1 MPSGE
6 AMPFEYL
13 RGIEE
18 NERAGRFWLRGELPI
33 VATKAIPA
41 SSELLWIPADTPRR
55 ASGVYKDVRITYKTN
70 AHGWRSREI
79 YPASPNKKIMFVGCS
94 FTMGIGLPYED
105 VWTSVATR
113 HLEAALGQPV
123 EQHNFGYGAHG
134 NDFFAMVVH
143 QVLPILK
150 PDLLVVL
157 FTDPSRR
164 TVFPRFGYR
173 MALLPTYVP
182 DDAPALHR
190 AYLELQSDAND
201 FMDFVRQHSFI
212 DAAAKLNGVPWVWQ
226 STNGPQHYPP
236 LAQTAKYVRTDNV
249 VDCPFPVY
257 GSKATEATLKRDFA
271 RDGMH
276 PGPLANKAFGLA
288 TAQFVLGQGFGAKEV
303 A

>member
-1 MPSGE
+1 MAS
-6 AMPFEYL
+6 EYF

-18 NERAGRFWLRGELPI
+18 NERAGRFWLRGELPF

-41 SSELLWIPADTPRR
+41 SSELLWVPADTPKQ

-79 YPASPNKKIMFVGCS
+79 DPASPNRKVMFVGCS
-94 FTMGIGLPYED
+94 YTMGIGLPYED

-113 HLEAALGQPV
+113 SLEAALGEPV

-143 QVLPILK
+143 QILPILK
-150 PDLLVVL
+150 PDFLVVL
-157 FTDPSRR
+157 FSDLSRR
-164 TVFPRFGYR
+164 TVFPKFGHR

-182 DDAPALHR
+182 DEGRNLHR
-190 AYLELQSDAND
+190 AYLELQSDSND
-201 FMDFVRQHSFI
+201 FMDFARQHALI
-212 DAAAKLNGVPWVWQ
+212 EAVAALNGVPWVWQ
-226 STNGPQHYPP
+226 SKNGPQDWPDP
-236 LAQTAKYVRTDNV
+236 AQTAKYVRTDNMI
-249 VDCPFPVY
+249 DTHFPLY
-257 GSKATEATLKRDFA
+257 GPRSKDGSLTRDLA

-276 PGPLANKAFGLA
+276 PGPVSNRTFGEA
-288 TAQFVLGQGFGAKEV
+288 AARFILGRGFGAKET